1 MDRIVFLPY
10 RHASRAEYAGH
21 VFFRICKAIHRVED
35 NTSREGGLQDASAD
49 RYGRAK
55 NLVEALVVTIL
66 QMGLVP
72 AALAGDVAA

>member
-21 VFFRICKAIHRVED
+21 VFFRIREAIHRVED
-35 NTSREGGLQDASAD
+35 DTSREGGLQDASAA

-55 NLVEALVVTIL
+55 NLVEILVVTIL
-66 QMGLVP
+66 QMRLVP